1 MFKKI
6 LKFIGLG
13 IFASIITIAI
23 FGTKIMNFF
32 DTNKYVLETLNP
44 KYGKGTVI
52 ILGLLMIFIISYIAL
67 LILILITKL
76 IFKINK
82 KYNIVVAYN
91 WKDFLASIS
100 ILLMIALI
108 VTMMIEFDS
117 KMIFATILFL
127 IMGIIGIVYYKN
139 RLNVINKMGYKEFNA
154 IWRLITTFVFGIISY
169 PIFIIGLIFNMIKM
183 TPSIVETGVDIASD
197 PIGAGE
203 NLETGTYINSDGDAG
218 FYIKNK
224 KGMTLDS
231 DGNITKRVTK
241 DDGTYFDS
249 NGNIGKSKSNKQS

>member
-1 MFKKI
+1 MLKKI
-6 LKFIGLG
+6 LKFLG
-13 IFASIITIAI
+13 IGVLASVITIAI

-52 ILGLLMIFIISYIAL
+52 ILGLLLIFVISYIAL

-100 ILLMIALI
+100 ISLMIALI
-108 VTMMIEFDS
+108 VTMIIEFDS

-139 RLNVINKMGYKEFNA
+139 RLNVINKMGYKGFNA

-183 TPSIVETGVDIASD
+183 TPTIVETGVDIVSD
-197 PIGAGE
+197 PIGMGE
-203 NLETGTYINSDGDAG
+203 DLETGTYINSDGDAG
-218 FYIKNK
+218 FYAKNK
-224 KGMTLDS
+224 DGITLDS
-231 DGNITKRVTK
+231 DGNITKRITK
-241 DDGTYFDS
+241 KDGTYIDS
-249 NGNIGKSKSNKQS
+249 DGNIGKSKKK

>member
-67 LILILITKL
+67 IILILITKL

-100 ILLMIALI
+100 ISLMIALI

-139 RLNVINKMGYKEFNA
+139 RLNVINKMGYKGFNA

-169 PIFIIGLIFNMIKM
+169 PIFIIGLIFNMTKM
-183 TPSIVETGVDIASD
+183 TPSIVETGIDIASD
-197 PIGAGE
+197 PIGMGE
-203 NLETGTYINSDGDAG
+203 DLETGTYINSDGDAG

-224 KGMTLDS
+224 KGITVDS

>member
-1 MFKKI
+1 MLKKI
-6 LKFIGLG
+6 LKFLG
-13 IFASIITIAI
+13 IGVLASVITIAI
-23 FGTKIMNFF
+23 FGTKIINFF

-44 KYGKGTVI
+44 KYGKSTVI
-52 ILGLLMIFIISYIAL
+52 ILGLLLIFIISYIAL

-100 ILLMIALI
+100 ISLMIALI
-108 VTMMIEFDS
+108 VTMIIEFDS

-169 PIFIIGLIFNMIKM
+169 PIFIIGLIFNMTKM
-183 TPSIVETGVDIASD
+183 TPTIVETGVDIVSD
-197 PIGAGE
+197 PIGMGE
-203 NLETGTYINSDGDAG
+203 DLETGTYINSDGDAG
-218 FYIKNK
+218 FYAKNK
-224 KGMTLDS
+224 EGITLDS
-231 DGNITKRVTK
+231 DGNITKRITK
-241 DDGTYFDS
+241 KDGTYIDS
-249 NGNIGKSKSNKQS
+249 DGNIGKSKKK